1 MTTVLSPEN
10 EKDAVKQATAQ
21 YLIASTSYFHGTPSR
36 TEPALVASEVE
47 RLNSAVRA
55 SVGDGISPF
64 WQPADYQSLQI
75 QEQDSINTLDSTA
88 CVSIKGA
95 PAAATAVEP
104 PERNFPT
111 LAQAARKLELGE
123 LNAEALTAQCIARAV
138 DRQPTLNAFI
148 EVWRDSAMEQARM
161 LDLERARGKVRG
173 PLHGIPLAHKDCFEI
188 VGHAATIGSRA
199 RPAIKATADASAIHL
214 LNEAG
219 AVTIGTLN
227 MNEMVAG
234 PTGQNPIFG
243 DCCNALDP
251 ARIAGGS
258 SSGSGS
264 AVAAGS
270 VFASL
275 GSDTGGSI
283 RLPASVH
290 GLFGLKP
297 TYGRISRYG
306 CFPRAF
312 SLDCPG
318 PLARTAEDCAIVL
331 QAVAGY
337 DKNDPSS
344 LNAVVPAYPKL
355 LDVAAENSR
364 VGVLRL
370 PDAEACDPQ
379 IESVF
384 NDFVERVG
392 RGFGGIRESSFPQI
406 SACYAMG
413 DVISKVEAATL
424 HSQWMRANAEAYSQA
439 VYSRTEPGLHVPA
452 VRYLE
457 ALMVRARILK
467 EFLTGPMSDADIL
480 LCPTI
485 PIPVPLR
492 ADADM
497 EKKGS
502 VFSVVTAIT
511 RLTRPFSYL
520 GVPVLTMPIGKD
532 RNGMPI
538 GAQLI
543 GRPLSEARL
552 LAFAH
557 QMSVA

>member
-1 MTTVLSPEN
+1 MTQAPGAGAQDEQ
-10 EKDAVKQATAQ
+10 DAARQTAQ
-21 YLIASTSYFHGTPSR
+21 YLAASTMRLHDVPSR
-36 TEPALVASEVE
+36 TDPAILAAELD

-55 SVGDGISPF
+55 SAGNLSPYA
-64 WQPADYQSLQI
+64 QPADYPRALLQ
-75 QEQDSINTLDSTA
+75 ERDPTNDAAPGGAAVEMARGRASA
-88 CVSIKGA
+88 GA
-95 PAAATAVEP
+95 PL
-104 PERNFPT
+104 T
-111 LAQAARKLELGE
+111 LAQAARQLASGE
-123 LNAEALTAQCIARAV
+123 TSAEQLVAQAIARATEC
-138 DRQPTLNAFI
+138 QPSLNAFI
-148 EVWRDSAMEQARM
+148 EIWADKAMAQARAA
-161 LDLERARGKVRG
+161 DAERARGKVRG

-188 VGHAATIGSRA
+188 EGHAATIGSRA
-199 RPAIKATADASAIHL
+199 RPAVRATGDARAIQL

-219 AVTIGTLN
+219 AVTVGVLN
-227 MNEMVAG
+227 LNEMVAG

-251 ARIAGGS
+251 SRISGGS
-258 SSGSGS
+258 SSGSGA
-264 AVAAGS
+264 AVASGA

-297 TYGRISRYG
+297 TYGRISRGG

-312 SLDCPG
+312 SLDCAG

-331 QAVAGY
+331 QAVAGR
-337 DKNDPSS
+337 DPEDPSS
-344 LNAVVPAYPKL
+344 LDAAVPQYPAL
-355 LDVAAENSR
+355 LDVAAEKSR
-364 VGVLRL
+364 VAVMSLAGK
-370 PDAEACDPQ
+370 DACSPEIAA
-379 IESVF
+379 VF
-384 NDFVERVG
+384 NDFAERAA
-392 RGFGGIRESSFPQI
+392 RLFGGVREAGFPQL

-413 DVISKVEAATL
+413 DIISKVEAATL
-424 HSQWMRANAEAYSQA
+424 HSQWMRANSQAYSQA

-452 VRYLE
+452 ARYLE
-457 ALMVRARILK
+457 ATMVRARILR
-467 EFLTGPMSDADIL
+467 EFLAGPMAEADIL

-502 VFSVVTAIT
+502 VFSVVTEIT

-520 GVPVLTMPIGKD
+520 GLPVLTMPIGLD
-532 RNGMPI
+532 SNGMPV

-543 GRPLSEARL
+543 GRPLGEARL

-557 QMSVA
+557 QMSQA